1 MLHKA
6 SRAEPSALPKTWHSS
21 PDQKPAATVRAK
33 MWHAE
38 TWRGTCGICVPARV
52 GKLGGGRVQGVLA
65 RAAGEV
71 ARFGKQL
78 AVLAFSGRFGA
89 TLSQDAEFL
98 RVQPLPP
105 LGVSELERKLTFRA
119 GHERVQAG
127 SGIWI
132 GGAKRGVN
140 NNYAKGQQ
148 LRDQLLLLQER
159 ERVPLPMKWRSL
171 LFSIHCIWMSVCC
184 VRKREAINP
193 PVLRRR

>member
-1 MLHKA
+1 M
-6 SRAEPSALPKTWHSS
+6 R
-21 PDQKPAATVRAK
+21 
-33 MWHAE
+33 HAE

-89 TLSQDAEFL
+89 ALSQDAEFL

-105 LGVSELERKLTFRA
+105 LGVSELERKLTFRT
-119 GHERVQAG
+119 GHERGQAG

-132 GGAKRGVN
+132 GGA
-140 NNYAKGQQ
+140 
-148 LRDQLLLLQER
+148 
-159 ERVPLPMKWRSL
+159 
-171 LFSIHCIWMSVCC
+171 
-184 VRKREAINP
+184 
-193 PVLRRR
+193 